1 MFKAVE
7 ADFCATGA
15 KAAAP
20 ATRDAKITAFIMVT
34 VDWWMVG
41 VGNMWSWCSNLLR
54 LQNRCLRLRPIFLLQ
69 VW

>member
-34 VDWWMVG
+34 VDW
-41 VGNMWSWCSNLLR
+41 
-54 LQNRCLRLRPIFLLQ
+54 
-69 VW
+69 